1 MPCYAKTKRI
11 NYFTSKES
19 RQSLNSRSPKVLE
32 LDSTDVIHISHFAVS
47 TPGALIKF
55 LSLFRV

>member
-1 MPCYAKTKRI
+1 MPCYAKRKRI

-32 LDSTDVIHISHFAVS
+32 LDSTDVIHISHLAVS

-55 LSLFRV
+55 LTLFRV

>member
-1 MPCYAKTKRI
+1 MSCYAKRKRI

-19 RQSLNSRSPKVLE
+19 RQSLNSRSQKVLE
-32 LDSTDVIHISHFAVS
+32 LDSTDVARISHLVVS